1 MTYYGYV
8 DFFALQNLRN
18 AEVTVEA
25 TLPRRI
31 TLRVALQDFVLLSPG
46 VDAWYN
52 VGGAVVHRA
61 DDAAISSHV
70 GNELD
75 ITVRFPLGPVGL
87 EVGYGRFFGGAYVR
101 DANFAADTADFFYL
115 QTMVGF

>member
-1 MTYYGYV
+1 M

-25 TLPRRI
+25 TLPRPHHTARRPCRI
-31 TLRVALQDFVLLSPG
+31 SSCSHPAWTP
-46 VDAWYN
+46 WYN

-75 ITVRFPLGPVGL
+75 ITVRLPLGPVGL
-87 EVGYGRFFGGAYVR
+87 EVGYGRFFGGTYVR